1 MSSFLYPLIT
11 GRKIIE
17 PIWGGRRLA
26 VWLDLPPPRS
36 VRLGEM
42 WQAYDVNPVVNG
54 PLAGCSLAE
63 LARAY
68 GPDLVGQR
76 SFSRYGAEFPLLAKF
91 IDAADRLSI
100 QVHPDDV
107 YAYAHEAATG
117 FHGKTEAWYILDA
130 APGADVIYGLTSSID
145 RDTFAAAARDG
156 SLEDL
161 LHRIPVSPGDVIFVP
176 AGTVHA
182 INAGIMLFE
191 IQQKSDLTY
200 RVYDYNRR
208 DAKTGQLRELHL
220 EKALDVSDFGPARYG
235 KAPTLNLGPG
245 HDVLVACPYFALER
259 LKLDT
264 ERRMQ
269 TDPESLEII
278 TLVDG
283 TGRFEWDEGSMSLRR
298 GDSIILPA
306 SLGAWSLNPSDES
319 LTILRVY
326 IPDMQALEVE
336 LNARGYSKDQI
347 ATTLRL

>member
-1 MSSFLYPLIT
+1 MSDSLYPLIT
-11 GRKIIE
+11 GRKIVE

-42 WQAYDVNPVVNG
+42 WQAYDVNPVING
-54 PLAGCSLAE
+54 PLAGCSLAD

-76 SFSRYGAEFPLLAKF
+76 SFARYGAEFPLLAKF

-107 YAYAHEAATG
+107 YAYAHEADTG

-130 APGADVIYGLTSSID
+130 APDADVIYGLTATVD
-145 RDTFAAAARDG
+145 RATFAAAAHDG
-156 SLEDL
+156 SLDDL
-161 LHRIPVSPGDVIFVP
+161 LQRIPVTPGDVIFVP

-208 DAKTGQLRELHL
+208 DVKTGRLRELHL

-235 KAPTLNLGPG
+235 KAPTLNLSPG
-245 HDVLVACPYFALER
+245 RDVLVACPYFALER
-259 LKLDT
+259 LTLDS
-264 ERRMQ
+264 EYCMH
-269 TDPESLEII
+269 TDPASLEII
-278 TLVDG
+278 TLIDG
-283 TGRFEWDEGSMSLRR
+283 VGHLEWREGTVPLRR
-298 GDSIILPA
+298 GESIILPA
-306 SLGAWSLNPSDES
+306 SLGAWSLVPRDAPI
-319 LTILRVY
+319 TALRVY
-326 IPDMQALEVE
+326 IPDMQALAVE
-336 LNARGYSKDQI
+336 LSIHGYTADQI
-347 ATTLRL
+347 AATLRP